1 MQVRSIL
8 LNWLPWLLMMKR
20 PGYKFSRHLLTNP
33 FKSQPSQQSS
43 SQTTSSSRHSESLIR
58 NVLGW
63 ESDTG
68 KIHKLVDEH
77 RRTSIDLEARVLKC
91 LKPMLHDPTLVEPGV
106 QAVLLVMQRIHSQL
120 KFITKRMEEE
130 DEEQDAETDWKF
142 AAMVV
147 DRLCLY
153 LFTVFIIVSTVG
165 IMFSAPHLIA

>member
-1 MQVRSIL
+1 METQTLEFLFQVRSIL

-20 PGYKFSRHLLTNP
+20 PGYRFSRHLLTNP
-33 FKSQPSQQSS
+33 FKSQPTQQP
-43 SQTTSSSRHSESLIR
+43 SQTSKHSESLIR

-63 ESDTG
+63 ESDSG

-91 LKPMLHDPTLVEPGV
+91 LRPMLHDPSLVEPGV

-142 AAMVV
+142 VSALSAVLAFNISAVSVLFQAAMVSV
-147 DRLCLY
+147 
-153 LFTVFIIVSTVG
+153 
-165 IMFSAPHLIA
+165 A